1 MKKVILIG
9 LVAILSVA
17 LASPVMAAKP
27 EWANF
32 GLGGIVGQAGNSS
45 NWFMKLFEK
54 DSTDWTIVEGGAWGK
69 LKYTLTEETFD
80 FHFNGH
86 GLEPSVEGEPP
97 IKYALIYY
105 PDPWPGEGLIIFGS
119 DASNEGGNVHIK
131 GSANIEGL
139 LPRTDEFGEVLD
151 ENVIENGG
159 IKVWLVL
166 LSDVDEVDE
175 GENQMAGWQPAEY
188 LFEYDLIPVVAPEV
202 ETVTS
207 ESTDNNPGNP
217 NKSDKSE
224 KSNNGKGKNK

>member
-9 LVAILSVA
+9 LVAILAIA

-86 GLEPSVEGEPP
+86 GLEPGYE
-97 IKYALIYY
+97 YALIYY
-105 PDPWPGEGLIIFGS
+105 PDPWPGTGLIVFEDILGR
-119 DASNEGGNVHIK
+119 DTADEEGNVHIR

-139 LPRTDEFGEVLD
+139 LPTEEDT
-151 ENVIENGG
+151 NVTEYGG
-159 IKVWLVL
+159 IKIWLVL
-166 LSDVDEVDE
+166 LGDVGE
-175 GENQMAGWQPAEY
+175 GAMTGWTPDEY
-188 LFEYDLIPVVAPEV
+188 LFEYDLIPIDAPEAA
-202 ETVTS
+202 TVTS
-207 ESTDNNPGNP
+207 ESTENNPGNP
-217 NKSDKSE
+217 NKPDKPE